1 MRVGDFLGEED
12 AAGAGAEDGLGVDEG
27 VEGVEEAGALE
38 MLEEGGGLAARDD
51 QSIEVVELVGL
62 ADQ

>member
-1 MRVGDFLGEED
+1 MRVAHFFGEED